1 MQLKWYFLEIAPSP
15 IKTLRD
21 TTHTHTQMV
30 AWEIENRGFAQFQMR
45 DVINT

>member
-1 MQLKWYFLEIAPSP
+1 MQPKLYFLEIAPSP

-21 TTHTHTQMV
+21 TTHMQMV